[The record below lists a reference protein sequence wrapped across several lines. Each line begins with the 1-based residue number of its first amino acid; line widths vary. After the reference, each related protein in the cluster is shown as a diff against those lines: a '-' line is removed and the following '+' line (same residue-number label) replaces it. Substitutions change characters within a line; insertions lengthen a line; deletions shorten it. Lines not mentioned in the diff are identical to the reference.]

1 MDQAAY
7 NEQQFY
13 QRLSELGITD
23 YIVREHEALF
33 SANQEGAE
41 EFMFP
46 GLNMKNLLIKD
57 KKTEEYFLL
66 MLEDHRRMDQKH
78 FKALTGWHKNR
89 FATAEELWDLMKIT
103 PGSVTPYCLF
113 NDTEK
118 RITAVVGNEVV
129 IAPEDEWINFHPCR
143 NTATISL
150 RKRDFLR
157 VLRSY
162 GNQVILE
169 ESPD

>member
-1 MDQAAY
+1 MDA
-7 NEQQFY
+7 NETRFFEI
-13 QRLSELGITD
+13 LEELGIDD
-23 YIVREHEALF
+23 YILREHPALY
-33 SANQEGAE
+33 SANQRDAE
-41 EFMFP
+41 QYMFP

-57 KKTEEYFLL
+57 KKTGEYFLL
-66 MLEDHRRMDQKH
+66 MLEDHRRMEQKH
-78 FKALTGWHKNR
+78 FKEITGWHKNR
-89 FATAEELWDLMKIT
+89 FATPEELWELMKLK

-150 RKRDFLR
+150 HQRDFMK
-157 VLRSY
+157 VIHSF
-162 GNQVILE
+162 GNRVILE
-169 ESPD
+169 ESVE

>member
-1 MDQAAY
+1 MDA
-7 NEQQFY
+7 NETRFY
-13 QRLSELGITD
+13 QLLEELGITD
-23 YIVREHEALF
+23 TVLHEHVALF
-33 SANQEGAE
+33 SANQPEAE
-41 EFMFP
+41 DCMFP

-89 FATAEELWDLMKIT
+89 FATEEELWDLLKLK
-103 PGSVTPYCLF
+103 PGSVTPYGLP

-129 IAPEDEWINFHPCR
+129 TAPDDEWINFHPCR

-150 RKRDFLR
+150 RKRDCMR
-157 VLRSY
+157 VLESY
-162 GNQVILE
+162 GNRIILE
-169 ESPD
+169 ETTE